1 MADNYDSIFNDRA
14 RRFTDFLE
22 EYSDYKSQIQA
33 VLIHNA
39 QLDSFNQDSSPNKVK
54 FSCEIASHSTQ
65 EGDDCCELLHQ
76 RLVISLDD
84 LRDFDRSFWQ
94 GMLYEPHNFI
104 PPAEFSIQQ
113 LIQTDVFFQTTSDG
127 LNLSFYKGAWKL
139 SFKGAFASHNLTP
152 RSLHSKHVNKLI
164 SIQGIVTRTSLIRP
178 KLARSVHYADETA
191 RFHYRSYKDATT
203 SLVTPLPGSASTAAA
218 ANNNNNPNEDGFDNN
233 NNNNQQ
239 QQQQQQQGAFDT
251 GLTSAIYPTEDS
263 EGNKLTTEFGFSEY
277 RDHQR
282 ITLQEMPEQSPAGQL
297 PRQLEVIID
306 DPDLVDTLKCGD
318 RVAIVGVF
326 KSSGGGGL
334 MDKKGVMGLQG
345 FKTFLLANSI
355 WPLHA
360 RSTSVQSSELITEND
375 VEHIAKLAKYN
386 ECVKNDNLF
395 NLLSRSLAPS
405 IYGHD
410 HIKKAVLL
418 MLLGGVEKNLENGS
432 HLRGDINILMVGDP
446 STAKSQILRFVLNTA
461 PLAIATT
468 GRGSSGVG
476 LTAAVTSDKETGER
490 RLEAGAMVLAD
501 RGIVCIDE
509 FDKMSEIDRVAIHE
523 VMEQQTVTIAKA
535 GIHTTLNARCSVIAA
550 ANPINGRYDTDKDT
564 RYNIALPD
572 SLLSRFDLMFI
583 VTDTTTPQRDR
594 HISEHVLRTH
604 RYIPPGYVEG
614 EPIRDKL
621 NISLAVGEDL
631 LQEDKNTLNDDSNG
645 VLGDIEDYENIKGLF
660 DPNDAEN
667 QKIFEF
673 TKELGI
679 AFEKFNPLLHAGAK
693 ISVNNDDPNGTKI
706 PLIVSITF
714 LKKYI
719 QYAKEYITPKL
730 TDLATKEIV
739 KTYTDLRSSD
749 HARSAVT
756 ARTLETLIRLSS
768 AHAKLRLSHLVEEED
783 AIVARDL
790 LRFTLLKNDFKPTMK
805 ESLVSVIN
813 KNLNK
818 KSPTKSPRKKQRI
831 GADAP
836 LLGKT
841 QLEFDDLEE
850 DKMQQIEEKLKN
862 DLLVTP
868 TKQREVFAEKDSNA
882 SNVTSPKRLFTS
894 AGSAQGDENEE
905 SLEIF
910 YHKYQAS
917 TGEIE
922 SKRLEEFKA
931 IFNYLMFQT
940 DLFEPDGCDLNTLY
954 RKVNEEYLQQN
965 EDAEPFTISEFR
977 SVVTHLETRDVL
989 FMDSE
994 LMKVMKL

>member
-1 MADNYDSIFNDRA
+1 MADNYDSVFNDRS
-14 RRFTDFLE
+14 RRFTDFLD
-22 EYSDYKSQIQA
+22 EYSDYKSHVQTI
-33 VLIHNA
+33 LIHNA
-39 QLDSFNQDSSPNKVK
+39 QLDNFNHDTSANKEKFICDISSHI
-54 FSCEIASHSTQ
+54 SQ
-65 EGDDCCELLHQ
+65 EGEDYCEPLQH
-76 RLVISLDD
+76 RLVVSLDD
-84 LRDFDRSFWQ
+84 LRDFDKTFWQ

-104 PPAEFSIQQ
+104 PPAEFAIQQ

-127 LNLSFYKGAWKL
+127 LNLSYYKGPWKL
-139 SFKGAFASHNLTP
+139 SFRGAFASHNLTP
-152 RSLHSKHVNKLI
+152 RSLHAKHINKLI

-178 KLARSVHYADETA
+178 KLARSVHYAEETA

-203 SLVTPLPGSASTAAA
+203 SLVTPLPGSALNAT
-218 ANNNNNPNEDGFDNN
+218 ANNNVNDNGFDNDN
-233 NNNNQQ
+233 QKPPQQ
-239 QQQQQQQGAFDT
+239 QAQQAAFDT
-251 GLTSAIYPTEDS
+251 GITSAIYPTEDT

-318 RVAIVGVF
+318 RVAIVGVY

-360 RSTSVQSSELITEND
+360 RSTSVQSVELINEND
-375 VEHIAKLAKYN
+375 VEMIVKLAKYN
-386 ECVKNDNLF
+386 EYVKNDNLF

-550 ANPINGRYDTDKDT
+550 ANPINGRYDVDRDT

-572 SLLSRFDLMFI
+572 SLLSRFDLLFI
-583 VTDTTTPQRDR
+583 VTDTTTAQRDR

-604 RYIPPGYVEG
+604 RYVPPGYVEG

-631 LQEDKNTLNDDSNG
+631 LQEDKNTLNDDTG
-645 VLGDIEDYENIKGLF
+645 VFGDAQDYDNIKGLF
-660 DPNDAEN
+660 DQDVAEN
-667 QKIFEF
+667 KKIFEF
-673 TKELGI
+673 TKEMGA

-693 ISVNNDDPNGTKI
+693 ISLNNDDPNGTKI
-706 PLIVSITF
+706 PLIVSIQF

-730 TDLATKEIV
+730 TDSATKEIV
-739 KTYTDLRSSD
+739 KTYGDLRSSD

-783 AIVARDL
+783 AIIARDL
-790 LRFTLLKNDFKPTMK
+790 LRFTLLKDDSPTPTK
-805 ESLVSVIN
+805 ESLVSL
-813 KNLNK
+813 LNNSPRKSSPAK
-818 KSPTKSPRKKQRI
+818 KQSPTKSPRKKQRL
-831 GADAP
+831 GADSMIS
-836 LLGKT
+836 GKS
-841 QLEFDDLEE
+841 QLELDDLDQ
-850 DKMQQIEEKLKN
+850 DKMKQIEAKLKRN
-862 DLLVTP
+862 LLETP
-868 TKQREVFAEKDSNA
+868 TKSREVFAEKDSNT
-882 SNVTSPKRLFTS
+882 SNVTSPKRLFS
-894 AGSAQGDENEE
+894 AGSGEGDENEE
-905 SLEIF
+905 SLEVF
-910 YHKYQAS
+910 YGKFTAA
-917 TGEIE
+917 TAKIDP
-922 SKRLEEFKA
+922 KRLEDFKPL
-931 IFNYLMFQT
+931 FSHLMFQT
-940 DLFEPDGCDLNTLY
+940 DLFEPAGCDLNVLFK
-954 RKVNEEYLQQN
+954 RINDDLLQEN
-965 EDAEPFTISEFR
+965 DAAEPFTVSEFKG
-977 SVVTHLETRDVL
+977 SLEELEYSEVL
-989 FMDSE
+989 FLDSD
-994 LMKVMKL
+994 LMKVMKI

>member
-1 MADNYDSIFNDRA
+1 MTENYDSVFNDRS
-14 RRFTDFLE
+14 RRFTDFLD

-39 QLDSFNQDSSPNKVK
+39 QLDRFNQDFSANKLK
-54 FSCEIASHSTQ
+54 FSCEISSHTSQ
-65 EGDDCCELLHQ
+65 DGEDCCEMLQH
-76 RLVISLDD
+76 RLTISLDD
-84 LRDFDRSFWQ
+84 LRDFDRTFWQ
-94 GMLYEPHNFI
+94 GILYQPHNFI
-104 PPAEFSIQQ
+104 PASEFAIQQ

-127 LNLSFYKGAWKL
+127 LNLSFYKNAWKL

-152 RSLHSKHVNKLI
+152 RSLHSKHINKLI
-164 SIQGIVTRTSLIRP
+164 SIQGIITRTSLIRP

-191 RFHYRSYKDATT
+191 RFHYRSYKDSTT
-203 SLVTPLPGSASTAAA
+203 SLVTPLPGTAV
-218 ANNNNNPNEDGFDNN
+218 NNSGNNPSDDGFDNE
-233 NNNNQQ
+233 NQQ
-239 QQQQQQQGAFDT
+239 QAQQPAFDSS
-251 GLTSAIYPTEDS
+251 LTSAIYPTEDA

-297 PRQLEVIID
+297 PRQLEILID
-306 DPDLVDTLKCGD
+306 DPDLVDILKCGD
-318 RVAIVGVF
+318 RVAIVGVY

-360 RSTSVQSSELITEND
+360 RSTGVQSSELINEND
-375 VEHIAKLAKYN
+375 VETIVKLAKFN
-386 ECVKNDNLF
+386 EYVKNDNLF

-550 ANPINGRYDTDKDT
+550 ANPINGRYDVEKDT

-604 RYIPPGYVEG
+604 RYVPPGYVEG
-614 EPIRDKL
+614 EPIRDRL

-631 LQEDKNTLNDDSNG
+631 LQEDTNTLNDDSG
-645 VLGDIEDYENIKGLF
+645 VLGNADDYDSIKGLF
-660 DPNDAEN
+660 DPNDADN

-673 TKELGI
+673 TRELGI

-706 PLIVSITF
+706 PLIVSILF

-719 QYAKEYITPKL
+719 QYAKEYITPRL
-730 TDLATKEIV
+730 TESATKEIV
-739 KTYTDLRSSD
+739 KTYSELRESD
-749 HARSAVT
+749 QARSAVT

-790 LRFTLLKNDFKPTMK
+790 LRFTLLKNDAKPTTR
-805 ESLVSVIN
+805 ESMVTLIN
-813 KNLNK
+813 KNMNK
-818 KSPTKSPRKKQRI
+818 KSPSKSPKKKQKI
-831 GADAP
+831 GADS
-836 LLGKT
+836 LISGKT
-841 QLEFDDLEE
+841 KLQFEDL
-850 DKMQQIEEKLKN
+850 DQIKMQQIEEKLKSN
-862 DLLVTP
+862 ILSTP
-868 TKQREVFAEKDSNA
+868 TKKREAFTEKDNNQSNLI
-882 SNVTSPKRLFTS
+882 SPKRLVS
-894 AGSAQGDENEE
+894 VGSAAGEENDVDLDNFLDNFPNSIPEHMEAKREEDFKTIFNHLMFETELIDNGEGCDMYLLYKTINTQYLQENEN
-905 SLEIF
+905 
-910 YHKYQAS
+910 A
-917 TGEIE
+917 
-922 SKRLEEFKA
+922 
-931 IFNYLMFQT
+931 
-940 DLFEPDGCDLNTLY
+940 
-954 RKVNEEYLQQN
+954 V
-965 EDAEPFTISEFR
+965 PFTITEFR
-977 SVVTHLETRDVL
+977 GAIENLE
-989 FMDSE
+989 MDDAVFIDYDT
-994 LMKVMKL
+994 LKAYKI